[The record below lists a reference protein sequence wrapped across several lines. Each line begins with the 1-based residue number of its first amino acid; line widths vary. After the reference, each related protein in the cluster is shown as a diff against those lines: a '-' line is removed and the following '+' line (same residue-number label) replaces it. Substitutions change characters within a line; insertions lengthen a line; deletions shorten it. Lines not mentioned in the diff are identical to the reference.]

1 MFGDNSEGQLGI
13 GIDFKSIVE
22 RPALISEIN
31 EEVIQISCGYRHTL
45 ALTDN
50 GKVYGMGSNR
60 RFEMGLGSS
69 SYSNQP
75 RFYSPIRITALEM
88 YMITKV

>member
-31 EEVIQISCGYRHTL
+31 EEVI
-45 ALTDN
+45 
-50 GKVYGMGSNR
+50 
-60 RFEMGLGSS
+60 
-69 SYSNQP
+69 
-75 RFYSPIRITALEM
+75 
-88 YMITKV
+88 